1 METAAFRPKV
11 HHLLMIEPAQILSP
25 TFTAL

>member
-1 METAAFRPKV
+1 MVTAAFRPKV
-11 HHLLMIEPAQILSP
+11 HHLLMIELAQIVSP